1 MITRHKIDA
10 NNDEE
15 ELKYSANFNNE
26 DNEVD
31 FNDPVNLV
39 QSLWQS
45 VKNSD
50 AEGYFLSAIQHLF
63 LNQSEKRG
71 NPEEMNRSLRV
82 LDGLIQN
89 ISSVRTVSEDT
100 AINVAINKLIS
111 NMSTDDMYRKALE
124 DVKIYRRIA
133 EEATAERDDMS
144 RQLSMVPMDISIVY

>member
-1 MITRHKIDA
+1 
-10 NNDEE
+10 
-15 ELKYSANFNNE
+15 
-26 DNEVD
+26 
-31 FNDPVNLV
+31 
-39 QSLWQS
+39 
-45 VKNSD
+45 
-50 AEGYFLSAIQHLF
+50 
-63 LNQSEKRG
+63 
-71 NPEEMNRSLRV
+71 MNRSLRV

-144 RQLSMVPMDISIVY
+144 RQLSMGADGYINSLLNDVKERDMVISRFRRINEDMKEELEQMKTKYMQENRSWN

>member
-1 MITRHKIDA
+1 M
-10 NNDEE
+10 
-15 ELKYSANFNNE
+15 
-26 DNEVD
+26 
-31 FNDPVNLV
+31 
-39 QSLWQS
+39 
-45 VKNSD
+45 
-50 AEGYFLSAIQHLF
+50 
-63 LNQSEKRG
+63 NQSEKRG

-144 RQLSMVPMDISIVY
+144 RQLSMGADGYINSLLNDVKERDMVISRFRRINEDMKEELEQMKTKYMQEKQELELK

>member
-1 MITRHKIDA
+1 
-10 NNDEE
+10 
-15 ELKYSANFNNE
+15 
-26 DNEVD
+26 
-31 FNDPVNLV
+31 
-39 QSLWQS
+39 
-45 VKNSD
+45 
-50 AEGYFLSAIQHLF
+50 
-63 LNQSEKRG
+63 
-71 NPEEMNRSLRV
+71 MNRSLRV

-144 RQLSMVPMDISIVY
+144 RQLSMGADGYINSLLNDVKERDMVISRFRRINEDMKEELEQMKTKYMQENRSWNWK

>member
-1 MITRHKIDA
+1 M
-10 NNDEE
+10 
-15 ELKYSANFNNE
+15 
-26 DNEVD
+26 
-31 FNDPVNLV
+31 
-39 QSLWQS
+39 
-45 VKNSD
+45 
-50 AEGYFLSAIQHLF
+50 
-63 LNQSEKRG
+63 NQSEKRG

-133 EEATAERDDMS
+133 EEATAERDD
-144 RQLSMVPMDISIVY
+144 ISTVIHGCRWIYQ